1 MMTNSEPSTG
11 RRLLLGLELLD
22 RQIVDRHGRL
32 AGKVDDVELTA
43 PEGGGAPLVTALVS
57 GRGALAQR
65 LGGRIGRVTAAL
77 SRRLIPEHGDPGRI
91 WIGHVSGI
99 GNHIDVAGDA
109 DQLATHAVERA
120 LRSAI
125 VARIPGSRSSDAVE

>member
-32 AGKVDDVELTA
+32 AA
-43 PEGGGAPLVTALVS
+43 LVT

-65 LGGRIGRVTAAL
+65 LGGRVGRVTAAL

-91 WIGHVSGI
+91 WVGQVSAI
-99 GNHIDVAGDA
+99 GNHIDVAADA
-109 DQLATHAVERA
+109 DQLATHAVEHA

-125 VARIPGSRSSDAVE
+125 IARIPGSRSPDAVE